1 MSGKPSTVDLVVCA
15 RHVITVDGAD
25 RVIHNGAVAI
35 RDGRIVAVGTAIEV
49 LAHHSP
55 LRHIDAPFGLLL
67 PGFVN
72 THAHLAMTL
81 FRGAAD
87 DLSLEAFLGRL
98 IPLESRSLTSAR
110 VAAGTKLGALEAVL
124 AGTTTILDMY
134 FYPEDARR
142 AAEDVGIRLLTGPVF
157 IDTEGPDDMSFDD
170 RLLSATTLLDSR
182 SIGSTDD
189 DIAVLSPHSLYALD
203 PARVRAV
210 AELGAEYGAVVQ
222 IHAAETATEV
232 ATVTKR
238 HGQRPVRL
246 LAEIGVL
253 DLVRTVIAHGVHLD
267 DSEILLLAEHP
278 TTTVAHCPGSNLKLA
293 SGIAPI
299 ALLRDAGVAV
309 ALGTDGPASSNDL
322 DPWRIMRLAAILHG
336 LRATDALRIA
346 TLGGAAAVGLDHAT
360 GSIELGKWADLII
373 VDGDQ
378 PHLTPLIDPVAG
390 LVHAAGRADVSDVFV
405 RGRHVVESGISTMI
419 DTRAAMDDVARHTS
433 EIMEHA

>member
-1 MSGKPSTVDLVVCA
+1 MNGEPSTVDLVVCA

-25 RVIHNGAVAI
+25 RVIRDGAVAV
-35 RDGRIVAVGTAIEV
+35 RNGRIIAVGSAIEV

-55 LRHIDAPFGLLL
+55 LRHIDAPFGILL

-98 IPLESRSLTSAR
+98 IPLESRSLTPDR

-124 AGTTTILDMY
+124 AGTTTVLDMY
-134 FYPEDARR
+134 FYPEDVRR

-157 IDTEGPDDMSFDD
+157 IDTEGPDGMGFDD
-170 RLLSATTLLDSR
+170 RLRSATTLLDSR

-232 ATVTKR
+232 ATVIKR
-238 HGQRPVRL
+238 HGQRPVHL
-246 LAEIGVL
+246 LAELGVL

-267 DSEILLLAEHP
+267 DNEISLLADHP
-278 TTTVAHCPGSNLKLA
+278 AVTVAHCPGSNLKLA

-299 ALLRDAGVAV
+299 ARLRDAGVAV
-309 ALGTDGPASSNDL
+309 TLGTDGPASSNDL

-346 TLGGAAAVGLDHAT
+346 TLGGAAALGLDHAT
-360 GSIELGKWADLII
+360 GSIELGKWADLVI

-378 PHLTPLIDPVAG
+378 PHFTPLIDPIAG

-405 RGRHVVESGISTMI
+405 RGRHIVESGISTMI
-419 DTRAAMDDVARHTS
+419 DTRATMDDVTCYAS
-433 EIMEHA
+433 EIMKHA

>member
-1 MSGKPSTVDLVVCA
+1 MSGVPSTVDLVVCA

-25 RVIHNGAVAI
+25 RVIRDGAVAI

-55 LRHIDAPFGLLL
+55 LRQINAPFGILL

-87 DLSLEAFLGRL
+87 DLSLEAFLNRL
-98 IPLESRSLTSAR
+98 IPLESKSLTPDR

-124 AGTTTILDMY
+124 AGTTTVLDMY

-157 IDTEGPDDMSFDD
+157 IDTEGPDGMGFDD
-170 RLLSATTLLDSR
+170 RLLFATALLDSR
-182 SIGSTDD
+182 SAESADD
-189 DIAVLSPHSLYALD
+189 DIAVLAPHSLYALD

-232 ATVTKR
+232 ATVSKR

-246 LAEIGVL
+246 LADLGVL

-267 DSEILLLAEHP
+267 DNEISLLADHP
-278 TTTVAHCPGSNLKLA
+278 TATVAHCPGSNLKLA

-299 ALLRDAGVAV
+299 ARLRDAGVAV

-336 LRATDALRIA
+336 LRATDALRTA
-346 TLGGAAAVGLDHAT
+346 TLGGAAALGLDHAT
-360 GSIELGKWADLII
+360 GSIELGKWADLVI

-405 RGRHVVESGISTMI
+405 RGRHIVESGISTMI
-419 DTRAAMDDVARHTS
+419 DTRATMDDVSRHTN
-433 EIMEHA
+433 EIMKHA